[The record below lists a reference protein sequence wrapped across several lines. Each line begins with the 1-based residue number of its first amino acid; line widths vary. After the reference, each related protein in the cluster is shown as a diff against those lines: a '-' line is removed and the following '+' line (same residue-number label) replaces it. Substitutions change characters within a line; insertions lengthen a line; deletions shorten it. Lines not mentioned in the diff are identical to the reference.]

1 MSLVIL
7 ARGGAWL
14 RNRARPRLAVAR
26 IGNWPVAYE
35 RRFGAAPA
43 WFDEIP
49 VLRARGLA
57 LRALR
62 EGVPLAAAD
71 HFS

>member
-1 MSLVIL
+1 MVLTLELPIRSRVPAAIDTGTDSLQ
-7 ARGGAWL
+7 
-14 RNRARPRLAVAR
+14 
-26 IGNWPVAYE
+26 AYE